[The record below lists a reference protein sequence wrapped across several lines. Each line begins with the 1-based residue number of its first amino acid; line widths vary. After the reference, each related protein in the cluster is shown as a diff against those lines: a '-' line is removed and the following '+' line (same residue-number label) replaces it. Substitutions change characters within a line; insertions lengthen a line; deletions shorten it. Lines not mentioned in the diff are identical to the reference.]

1 MNKIDQS
8 FWKRNQKDKILKLIL
23 SKREEINLKKGQMKR
38 KNPKKF
44 YTMKMR
50 NIRMLRQN
58 RSQKELMHKRECINN
73 NRL

>member
-44 YTMKMR
+44 YTMR
-50 NIRMLRQN
+50 
-58 RSQKELMHKRECINN
+58 
-73 NRL
+73 